1 MTPDEIKAEAEVR
14 VAKMRAEIARRIK
27 SKMLDDGIGQ
37 REAARQAGLTLSQF
51 NRMVNP
57 DAPKSPNASIFCE
70 QRALIWLGIDW
81 PDVVPRERRDG
92 VIADVEQAI
101 EYLADVFS
109 WERDAIK
116 AAAVGVYR
124 VLREA
129 RK

>member
-70 QRALIWLGIDW
+70 QRALIWLGIDFA
-81 PDVVPRERRDG
+81 DVLEPSENAT
-92 VIADVEQAI
+92 IADVEQAI
-101 EYLADVFS
+101 DYLADVFS
-109 WERDAIK
+109 WEREAIK

-129 RK
+129 RT